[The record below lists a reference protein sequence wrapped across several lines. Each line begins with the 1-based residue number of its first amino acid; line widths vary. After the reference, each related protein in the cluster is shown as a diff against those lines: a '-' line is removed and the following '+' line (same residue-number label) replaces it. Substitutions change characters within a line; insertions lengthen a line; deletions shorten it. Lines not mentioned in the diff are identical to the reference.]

1 MKKDFSGIGD
11 RSSNLKKGKELLF
24 SAPNKKEENTLTT
37 EIEVPEPTKK
47 KVQKVEEN
55 MKFFNVPLPES
66 WHEKLKFDIAK
77 DTGKTVKEL
86 ILDAIAEKY
95 NF

>member
-11 RSSNLKKGKELLF
+11 RSSNLKKGKDLLF
-24 SAPNKKEENTLTT
+24 SNPNKTEENTLST
-37 EIEVPEPTKK
+37 ENEVSKP
-47 KVQKVEEN
+47 VQKVEEK